1 MNYYEIPTDTFD
13 SLVTEA
19 GLLLTSFD
27 ISKVGT
33 QDAAYDND
41 DILAAT
47 QGGIQIS
54 ATPTFSDLGED
65 IDNCPVNMLE
75 LKHLDSWECTMSGT
89 MLTISLASVAKSLG
103 AADADTTN
111 KKVTLRNDLATTD
124 FTDIWWVGP
133 LADGGCVAVKLSNA
147 LSTGGLSLQTG
158 KATKATSSFTFTGH
172 YSIDAQDT
180 VPMQVYVIPAA

>member
-1 MNYYEIPTDTFD
+1 MNYYEIPTGTFD

-19 GLLLTSFD
+19 GLLLTKFD
-27 ISKVGT
+27 IAKVST
-33 QDAAYDND
+33 QEAAYTND

-54 ATPTFSDLGED
+54 ATPTFSDMGED

-89 MLTISLASVAKSLG
+89 MLTVSVASVKKTLA
-103 AADADTTN
+103 AADVSGN
-111 KKVTLRNDLATTD
+111 NITLRNDLATTD
-124 FTDIWWVGP
+124 FTDLWWVGP

-172 YSIDAQDT
+172 YSISAQDT
-180 VPMQVYVIPAA
+180 VPLQVYVIPAA